1 MRKGELTRRKII
13 ETAAPV
19 FNRLGFSRTSM
30 SELMAA
36 TGLEKGGLYRHFES
50 KEELA
55 LASFNHAATLMEH
68 AKFDRSL
75 ETRRPF
81 QKLEEFVRTFANAS
95 LPIPGGCPVFNAAVE
110 HDDGNQKLKLRAKE
124 TYQRWTALLASWV
137 EAAQAAHELN
147 LQLQP
152 RHVAAYILCTLEG
165 ALVARNLL
173 GSPEPLLAAEGG
185 LLDYLNM
192 NRLSTTT
199 PSIRSSPRPSPSP
212 TPSPSQRR
220 KAQIV

>member
-1 MRKGELTRRKII
+1 MRKGELTRKKII

-50 KEELA
+50 KEDLA
-55 LASFNHAATLMEH
+55 LESFNHAADLMEH
-68 AKFDRSL
+68 AKFDPSL

-95 LPIPGGCPVFNAAVE
+95 SPIPGGCPVFNAAVE
-110 HDDGNQKLKLRAKE
+110 HSGDGNPRLKSRAKE
-124 TYQRWTALLASWV
+124 TFQKWQSTLASWV
-137 EAAQAAHELN
+137 SDAQTARELN
-147 LQLQP
+147 ARLKP
-152 RHVAAYILCTLEG
+152 RDVAAYILCTLEG

-173 GSPEPLLAAEGG
+173 GSPEPLLAAEAA

-192 NRLSTTT
+192 NRLSNRVNRKRTTYEAH
-199 PSIRSSPRPSPSP
+199 S
-212 TPSPSQRR
+212 
-220 KAQIV
+220 